1 MEKIGIVHHRVGH
14 GWTGE
19 VLGYSSR
26 FGWEK
31 GLELPEDK
39 KPFAARLNNKRD
51 LVEGAPILT
60 SLCFSNPEVQD
71 QMVEVITD
79 YARDHQDVDYLHV
92 WLSDARNNICE
103 CDKCKKERVADQ
115 YIRILNQL
123 DERLSEEGLD
133 TKICFLLYHELLF
146 APQKETLKNRERF
159 TMMFA
164 PITRTFE
171 RSYADVDLDQLPPAA
186 EYIRNQIVLPNSL
199 EENLTCLKEWQN
211 GFKGDSFVYDYPL
224 GGAHYG
230 DLGYMAISKTIYR
243 DIQSLDQLG
252 VNGCISCQEL
262 RAGFPHNF
270 PNYVMA
276 KMLVNPNRDFEELKE
291 EYFEALYGNDWK
303 EAVEYL
309 ENLSENSSCDHFNA
323 IGDRINPQMETK
335 YKKAQELAKG
345 AFAMIENNCLSQS
358 GSNLHEWKQL
368 GYHREYV
375 QKLAAAL
382 EQIAAGNPEKADC
395 SWHEFLDLI
404 RRNEDFAQN
413 NLDVYRVIEV
423 AKNYAGFK
431 L

>member
-1 MEKIGIVHHRVGH
+1 MNRLFNEPLSLTDDPSKADLNVEVVLDDRTKDSYVVELDGLRGSITSNTWVGALNGFYRWLEEYGVRFVRPQKAHEVIVENIKPDQRILLDVEPAYDHRGVCIEGADSFENVRDFISWLPKIGMNSFFVQFENPYSFFKRWYEHEMNPYKDKEPFDTQKAQKLSDLVDQEMEKRGIVHHRVGR

-39 KPFAARLNNKRD
+39 KPFAAMLNNKRD

-164 PITRTFE
+164 PITG
-171 RSYADVDLDQLPPAA
+171 P
-186 EYIRNQIVLPNSL
+186 
-199 EENLTCLKEWQN
+199 LKE
-211 GFKGDSFVYDYPL
+211 
-224 GGAHYG
+224 
-230 DLGYMAISKTIYR
+230 
-243 DIQSLDQLG
+243 
-252 VNGCISCQEL
+252 
-262 RAGFPHNF
+262 
-270 PNYVMA
+270 
-276 KMLVNPNRDFEELKE
+276 
-291 EYFEALYGNDWK
+291 
-303 EAVEYL
+303 
-309 ENLSENSSCDHFNA
+309 
-323 IGDRINPQMETK
+323 
-335 YKKAQELAKG
+335 
-345 AFAMIENNCLSQS
+345 AM
-358 GSNLHEWKQL
+358 
-368 GYHREYV
+368 RM
-375 QKLAAAL
+375 
-382 EQIAAGNPEKADC
+382 
-395 SWHEFLDLI
+395 
-404 RRNEDFAQN
+404 
-413 NLDVYRVIEV
+413 
-423 AKNYAGFK
+423 
-431 L
+431 